1 MSRHVALAVTG
12 SNLAGD
18 VPFAV
23 ALALP
28 DGAVV
33 GARPNPGA
41 RGDLARLC
49 AELCAAHAVAP
60 SDLGEVRVDTGP
72 GSYTGLRVAVTFV
85 RCLLQFGGVRV
96 QALDSLAL
104 LAARARATP
113 GDVRVVLDARRDRVH
128 VQSFVVS
135 PASVVATAPP
145 AAVPFATVLA
155 GLQPGARV
163 VVPANLPAAMVA
175 GVRTTGALVQV
186 EAAVLATEL
195 FAPGLPFA
203 AAAIRD
209 LEPRYLMG
217 SYAEE

>member
-1 MSRHVALAVTG
+1 MSMPRLAVTG

-28 DGAVV
+28 GGAVV
-33 GARPNPGA
+33 GARPNPRE

-49 AELCAAHAVAP
+49 AELCAAHGVAP
-60 SDLGEVRVDTGP
+60 ADLGEVRVDVGP

-113 GDVRVVLDARRDRVH
+113 GEVRVVLDARRDRVH
-128 VQSFVVS
+128 LQSFVVS
-135 PASVVATAPP
+135 PASVAATSPP
-145 AAVPFATVLA
+145 AAVPFAAALA
-155 GLQPGARV
+155 AVGPGARV
-163 VVPANLPAAMVA
+163 VAPANLPAAMTAALRAA
-175 GVRTTGALVQV
+175 GAAVQI
-186 EAAVLATEL
+186 EATVLATEL
-195 FAPGLPFA
+195 FAPGLPFVA
-203 AAAIRD
+203 AAPAD